1 MYKRSLTGEG
11 PWGLDGVVGPLG
23 PVELRNFRS
32 GPNINMSLVQ
42 SLTLPDL
49 PSGCLSP
56 FLLATSSES
65 PCPGVVLCVTSP
77 GRGSAP
83 QLNVR

>member
-11 PWGLDGVVGPLG
+11 SWGLDGVVGPLG

-32 GPNINMSLVQ
+32 GPSIKMSLVQ
-42 SLTLPDL
+42 SLTHPDL
-49 PSGCLSP
+49 PSGCLSL
-56 FLLATSSES
+56 FLLSTSSES
-65 PCPGVVLCVTSP
+65 PCPDVVLCITSL

-83 QLNVR
+83 QLSVR